1 MDVSKADSKNKIIIA
16 VIVILL
22 LCGIGFVAHNS
33 NKYNNEKM
41 IAQQQQLQKEQ
52 EEQEQKKAEQEAK
65 AKAEAEQKEKERKVA
80 YDKATAI
87 LGTLSNKYDKVEGRG
102 WYKPFGETYFQNR
115 DICTWYVGK
124 EGDRVWMR
132 GVLCFI
138 PDRHLYDWDIRK
150 IIFSSSAGNYTVELT
165 DKKGSTVI
173 KQTSD
178 GASFKKEHAYDYK
191 SYYYLDCDYE
201 TLKAGFE
208 ILANG
213 SDPVIRYRTGDSG
226 YYDQIVSQ
234 QDINTLGTSF
244 ELYECFKV
252 LDKKL

>member
-1 MDVSKADSKNKIIIA
+1 MFTEELIAIREAEHQADSIRKNIKIEAKRMIEA
-16 VIVILL
+16 ANAQAEKLL
-22 LCGIGFVAHNS
+22 D
-33 NKYNNEKM
+33 
-41 IAQQQQLQKEQ
+41 
-52 EEQEQKKAEQEAK
+52 EQEAK
-65 AKAEAEQKEKERKVA
+65 AKAEAEQKEKGRKVA